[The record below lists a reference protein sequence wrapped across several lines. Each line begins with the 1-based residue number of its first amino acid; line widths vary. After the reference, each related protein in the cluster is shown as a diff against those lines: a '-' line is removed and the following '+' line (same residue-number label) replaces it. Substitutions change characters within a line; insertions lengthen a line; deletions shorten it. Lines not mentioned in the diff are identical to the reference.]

1 MAYQII
7 WTEKANIERQ
17 NILEFWANHNQSK
30 VFSLKLNKL
39 FISTIRQLAR
49 KPTIGRKTEFE
60 NVRVKIVRE
69 YLIFYEIIKKNL
81 VILSVWDGRR
91 DKKSLRIR

>member
-1 MAYQII
+1 MAYQIV

-17 NILEFWANHNQSK
+17 HILEFWMENNKSK
-30 VFSLKLNKL
+30 IYSLKLDKL
-39 FISTIRQLAR
+39 LIATIRDISK

-69 YLIFYEIIKKNL
+69 YLIFYEIIKKEV

-91 DKKSLRIR
+91 EKKNLKIR

>member
-1 MAYQII
+1 MAYKIV
-7 WTEKANIERQ
+7 WTEKANIERLR
-17 NILEFWANHNQSK
+17 ILQFWIDNNKSK

-39 FISTIRQLAR
+39 FISAIRDLSK

-69 YLIFYEIIKKNL
+69 YLILYEIVKQDL

-91 DKKSLRIR
+91 DKKNLKIR

>member
-1 MAYQII
+1 MAYQIV

-17 NILEFWANHNQSK
+17 HILQFWVDYNKSK

-39 FISTIRQLAR
+39 FISSITNLAVR
-49 KPTIGRKTEFE
+49 PNIGRKTEFD

-69 YLIFYEIIKKNL
+69 YLIFYEVIKKDL

-91 DKKSLRIR
+91 NQRSLKVR

>member
-1 MAYQII
+1 MAYQIV

-17 NILEFWANHNQSK
+17 YILEFWAKNNQSK
-30 VFSLKLNKL
+30 VYSLKLNKL
-39 FISTIRQLAR
+39 FISAIRDLS
-49 KPTIGRKTEFE
+49 KKTNIGRKTAFE

-69 YLIFYEIIKKNL
+69 YLIFYEIIKKEV

-91 DKKSLRIR
+91 DTKNLKIR

>member
-1 MAYQII
+1 MAYQIV

-17 NILEFWANHNQSK
+17 NILQFWVDHNKSK
-30 VFSLKLNKL
+30 AFSLKLNKL
-39 FISTIRQLAR
+39 FISSIRDIANR
-49 KPTIGRKTEFE
+49 PNIGRKAEFD

-69 YLIFYEIIKKNL
+69 YLIFYELIKKDL

-91 DKKSLRIR
+91 DRSTLKVR